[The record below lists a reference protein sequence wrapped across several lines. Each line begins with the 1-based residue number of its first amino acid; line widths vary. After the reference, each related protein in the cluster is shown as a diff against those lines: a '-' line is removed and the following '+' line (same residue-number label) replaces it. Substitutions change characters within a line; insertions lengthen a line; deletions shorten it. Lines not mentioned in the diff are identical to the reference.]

1 MAYEN
6 KWVAKITSKLPPI
19 FKSITLNGI
28 PSSTSLNAKYL
39 WTDGDNL
46 YYSQKYMV
54 SDPGHYKFNP
64 VTSTWE
70 ELNWTDNFYGDYV
83 WTNGVDIFYDYGE
96 HKVFNKTNL
105 TWENDPISG
114 RSVPN
119 GNYVWYDNDNVYY
132 SYNNR
137 NYVYDKTNDIWV
149 YKTWNGISS
158 SDVDARF
165 IWSDGTNIYMSWYTN
180 HYVLDR
186 SSSTWNSKSWSG
198 LTNFYGYDVWTDGEN
213 IYYSDESSTK
223 ERILDKT
230 NSRWN
235 VKTWNIQIYSGKN
248 IKRIND
254 KTYYFYK
261 QSSYVL
267 YSEIITDIPYRQNFP
282 ELKESIPA
290 RWLIDNDIPFWAR
303 TPNLIESK
311 DFRDLWLTETDPDI
325 PPTPASVLPFATGY
339 RYVKVEFDVTIAMT
353 TDYSVYTADITL
365 PNTEFYTSQGYSSYQ
380 KLVKVK
386 PKTPVPSRC
395 YGAEFQ
401 AYLDPGFDTY
411 YTTFTIRLDKGY
423 DTSGR
428 YARMVSFDM
437 SGFDS
442 NYFNYT
448 EDPNVTLYNP
458 NDPSWTA
465 YDKINEMEIDTRL
478 NYNNPQSTPKSVRI
492 NCKLYY
498 CFDSDE
504 AGYDALLAAYPN
516 NATPYTPGPPLT
528 PTKVPFRADFS
539 ELIES
544 IPGPDMWFIDD
555 DIPFRV
561 EYPELKESMNLGGWL
576 IDNDVPFRHNYP
588 PLIESV
594 GTPKSWLQTN
604 GYEPYRP
611 WPNHKTIFQTVEPVE
626 VPSVDW
632 SKGMQ
637 QTFEYYTVDPNT
649 WYDVLCLTNIISCSL
664 THDSSSEM
672 RGHASITT
680 SEPLDENYIRIYMR
694 VRQNGINQ
702 RFCLGTYL
710 FIVSSD
716 SFNGKRHS
724 YTYTGYTPLIELK
737 EKLAPLGYNVIGITG
752 EKPELLPP
760 RTAPTVTDEIS
771 RVIWQYSRL
780 KLENNVLIERPLL
793 NNFVSGTSDTWL
805 AVVNNLLT
813 ASTLQQ
819 YELAVDNWGA
829 VRIKEAITVYN
840 EKHVYE
846 YDDGNSSILLPTL
859 DLTDD
864 MTDIPN
870 VVEVIYT
877 GNGNKDIGYVRKVV
891 KNEDTRSIVSVP
903 SRGREIWRRFVIS
916 NIAMPLGEVTRDAIE
931 DQVEAQAKRLLEAAS
946 TIRKTIQYSHGFN
959 GVEVGDTVLFNYER
973 AGFTGIKAKVVSQT
987 INCKPGCQ
995 VDETA
1000 VYTKRLWNRN

>member
-1 MAYEN
+1 MSTWYIVDGNLPYLNEFPEMKTIEDAPLGVWRIVDGELPF
-6 KWVAKITSKLPPI
+6 KLSFPEMSGITDAPLSMWRI
-19 FKSITLNGI
+19 V
-28 PSSTSLNAKYL
+28 
-39 WTDGDNL
+39 DGDL
-46 YYSQKYMV
+46 PFKVQFPEMSGIT
-54 SDPGHYKFNP
+54 DLIYKIWG
-64 VTSTWE
+64 SK
-70 ELNWTDNFYGDYV
+70 
-83 WTNGVDIFYDYGE
+83 NG
-96 HKVFNKTNL
+96 
-105 TWENDPISG
+105 
-114 RSVPN
+114 SVP
-119 GNYVWYDNDNVYY
+119 YRRTYPEMKRSIPVPVVWLIDD
-132 SYNNR
+132 
-137 NYVYDKTNDIWV
+137 
-149 YKTWNGISS
+149 
-158 SDVDARF
+158 
-165 IWSDGTNIYMSWYTN
+165 
-180 HYVLDR
+180 
-186 SSSTWNSKSWSG
+186 
-198 LTNFYGYDVWTDGEN
+198 
-213 IYYSDESSTK
+213 
-223 ERILDKT
+223 
-230 NSRWN
+230 
-235 VKTWNIQIYSGKN
+235 
-248 IKRIND
+248 
-254 KTYYFYK
+254 
-261 QSSYVL
+261 
-267 YSEIITDIPYRQNFP
+267 DIPYRFKYP
-282 ELKESIPA
+282 K
-290 RWLIDNDIPFWAR
+290 LI
-303 TPNLIESK
+303 
-311 DFRDLWLTETDPDI
+311 
-325 PPTPASVLPFATGY
+325 AS
-339 RYVKVEFDVTIAMT
+339 
-353 TDYSVYTADITL
+353 
-365 PNTEFYTSQGYSSYQ
+365 
-380 KLVKVK
+380 
-386 PKTPVPSRC
+386 
-395 YGAEFQ
+395 
-401 AYLDPGFDTY
+401 
-411 YTTFTIRLDKGY
+411 
-423 DTSGR
+423 
-428 YARMVSFDM
+428 
-437 SGFDS
+437 
-442 NYFNYT
+442 
-448 EDPNVTLYNP
+448 YNP
-458 NDPSWTA
+458 TD
-465 YDKINEMEIDTRL
+465 
-478 NYNNPQSTPKSVRI
+478 V
-492 NCKLYY
+492 
-498 CFDSDE
+498 
-504 AGYDALLAAYPN
+504 
-516 NATPYTPGPPLT
+516 
-528 PTKVPFRADFS
+528 
-539 ELIES
+539 
-544 IPGPDMWFIDD
+544 WFIDD
-555 DIPFRV
+555 DIPYRL
-561 EYPELKESMNLGGWL
+561 EYPEMKK
-576 IDNDVPFRHNYP
+576 
-588 PLIESV
+588 SV
-594 GTPKSWLQTN
+594 GTPTSWLQTN

-771 RVIWQYSRL
+771 RVIGQYSRL

-819 YELAVDNWGA
+819 YELSVDNWGA

-891 KNEDTRSIVSVP
+891 KNEDTRSIVSIP

-916 NIAMPLGEVTRDAIE
+916 NIAIPLGEVTRDMIE
-931 DQVEAQAKRLLEAAS
+931 DQVEGQAKRLLEAAS

>member
-1 MAYEN
+1 MAHEN
-6 KWVAKITSKLPPI
+6 DWVSIKESSPIPSTKRYLKLEIAARLDFTAGTFYPTCVRDPGLLFDYFDAQYQYRVLDIECRPKVTQRLKI
-19 FKSITLNGI
+19 FKYIVKLNNTFL
-28 PSSTSLNAKYL
+28 SDLSTKIEPAAS
-39 WTDGDNL
+39 WTDGGHIASFTPSDIHDSLYTESSENTYNEYPTYNATYSDYNVQLGFVIRGYAAPTENGSTIATIQIIFVAEENETAEYNALLNAYPDN
-46 YYSQKYMV
+46 V
-54 SDPGHYKFNP
+54 SPWYP
-64 VTSTWE
+64 
-70 ELNWTDNFYGDYV
+70 L
-83 WTNGVDIFYDYGE
+83 VD
-96 HKVFNKTNL
+96 
-105 TWENDPISG
+105 
-114 RSVPN
+114 SVP
-119 GNYVWYDNDNVYY
+119 
-132 SYNNR
+132 
-137 NYVYDKTNDIWV
+137 
-149 YKTWNGISS
+149 
-158 SDVDARF
+158 F
-165 IWSDGTNIYMSWYTN
+165 
-180 HYVLDR
+180 
-186 SSSTWNSKSWSG
+186 
-198 LTNFYGYDVWTDGEN
+198 
-213 IYYSDESSTK
+213 
-223 ERILDKT
+223 
-230 NSRWN
+230 
-235 VKTWNIQIYSGKN
+235 
-248 IKRIND
+248 
-254 KTYYFYK
+254 
-261 QSSYVL
+261 
-267 YSEIITDIPYRQNFP
+267 RQNFP
-282 ELKESIPA
+282 DILETVDPFDK
-290 RWLIDNDIPFWAR
+290 WL
-303 TPNLIESK
+303 
-311 DFRDLWLTETDPDI
+311 
-325 PPTPASVLPFATGY
+325 
-339 RYVKVEFDVTIAMT
+339 
-353 TDYSVYTADITL
+353 
-365 PNTEFYTSQGYSSYQ
+365 
-380 KLVKVK
+380 
-386 PKTPVPSRC
+386 
-395 YGAEFQ
+395 
-401 AYLDPGFDTY
+401 
-411 YTTFTIRLDKGY
+411 
-423 DTSGR
+423 
-428 YARMVSFDM
+428 
-437 SGFDS
+437 
-442 NYFNYT
+442 
-448 EDPNVTLYNP
+448 
-458 NDPSWTA
+458 
-465 YDKINEMEIDTRL
+465 
-478 NYNNPQSTPKSVRI
+478 
-492 NCKLYY
+492 
-498 CFDSDE
+498 
-504 AGYDALLAAYPN
+504 
-516 NATPYTPGPPLT
+516 
-528 PTKVPFRADFS
+528 
-539 ELIES
+539 
-544 IPGPDMWFIDD
+544 IDD
-555 DIPFRV
+555 DIPYRV
-561 EYPELKESMNLGGWL
+561 LYPVIRESINPYNTWVIDDDIPYRINYPEMHESINPDNNWV
-576 IDNDVPFRHNYP
+576 IDDDIPYRLDYQ
-588 PLIESV
+588 PLIESINPGDVWLIDDDIPYRFEYPEMKKSV
-594 GTPKSWLQTN
+594 GSPTSWLQTN

-771 RVIWQYSRL
+771 RVIGQYSRL

-819 YELAVDNWGA
+819 YELSVDNWGA

-891 KNEDTRSIVSVP
+891 KNEDTRSIVSIP

-931 DQVEAQAKRLLEAAS
+931 DQVEGQAKRLLEAAS